1 MFRYRYIKPPYASIH
16 CTIHIQ
22 IHMPTSPAASPVIPR
37 SICCAKAPRNAG
49 RESAPARSFVQVLQV
64 LASGVGLLVG
74 LVTVRTVG
82 WWISMD
88 INGYTW
94 IQMRST
100 QVPYGL
106 KNHLRTSAHPMESPF
121 SNSEC
126 FLRALYQ
133 WHLLLGDGVT
143 NVGIA
148 DLSVAN
154 PIPLPIKESQIC
166 GFIPYIHHWEWNSSP
181 STRPGAKV
189 SPVQVASVKNR
200 RGWEMSRTKWRFSSH
215 IAGKIIKLLR

>member
-1 MFRYRYIKPPYASIH
+1 MYIYVSMYHYVSIYLCLSVFMSDVCKRMHIFKCFIFTIIYIYMYFHIYIHNYICLGIGYIKPPYASIH

-37 SICCAKAPRNAG
+37 SICGKAPRNAG

-154 PIPLPIKESQIC
+154 PIPLHIK
-166 GFIPYIHHWEWNSSP
+166 
-181 STRPGAKV
+181 
-189 SPVQVASVKNR
+189 
-200 RGWEMSRTKWRFSSH
+200 
-215 IAGKIIKLLR
+215 